1 MKKRPIAYSYRRV
14 SSRKQVKEGY
24 DDRYAE
30 DMRDSLDNQYE
41 NAANWCE
48 ENDIELDTKLVLE
61 DKGVSAAEGHNIA
74 HGKLHDFLVYCREG
88 VIKRNS
94 YLLFDTW
101 SRGSRGNLEQQLNLV
116 IELFK
121 HDIIIVTLQNRNK
134 YTKDIWT
141 TDQLKIYG
149 LVSEMLAANQLVEF
163 LRNNSKRAHQRHRN
177 AVSKGKALKAKC
189 PSWLMVDDGT
199 YIIVQ
204 DKVKIVRRI
213 FTEYS
218 EGSSSTDIAKG
229 LNEDFINTL
238 SGNGRWHSS
247 TVSRLLRDRAVIGY
261 HQFQKVRIEDSK
273 KRINIRL
280 DGTEGDEEVKVYKT
294 AEDVIDIRLW
304 DEVKQIRKLNKGRK
318 LPKKSYSILAKLPLC
333 GYHYTAEDHRRV
345 ICELQNRSSNP
356 KASFFQS
363 YAYREKSNTA
373 VNQHWTRELLE
384 EAFID
389 GLGFF
394 SLNIGDEGENY
405 EVKDQLSEKDKL
417 STELNNISSLIERKK
432 VDVNLEG
439 LAETTRRDIYLETET
454 LQNKAEALIEKV
466 NKIDDKLQEIR
477 ETNLNKYEGL
487 ELKKRYKESKSNDD
501 IVRKLNL
508 DFRKEISGIL
518 LYNYGYKFDF
528 VKVVD
533 VIDYVNFH
541 IVHHYKITDKA
552 LHIHFNDFVN
562 LNQETYEACPFLF
575 WDLINRCVKRAYM
588 NSSLYKKHK
597 GSDKYKVYL
606 EGQQNAILMGHVHRQ
621 LLTPSSDKANRFFAI
636 MSKTAG
642 WAYIKPMEDNIERNN
657 KTPSYV
663 YTKYAYCKQTL
674 YVRRKEDIKY
684 FLKGM
689 SIKAVIP
696 KTDTVE
702 ILGNDEDFNII
713 IKKTLDRK
721 DINEGLE
728 KRTPSFT

>member
-24 DDRYAE
+24 DDKYAE
-30 DMRDSLDNQYE
+30 DERSSLDSQYE
-41 NAANWCE
+41 HAENWCE

-101 SRGSRGNLEQQLNLV
+101 SRGSRGNLEQQLSLV
-116 IELFK
+116 MELFK

-134 YTKDIWT
+134 YTKDIWSK
-141 TDQLKIYG
+141 DQLQIYG

-163 LRNNSKRAHQRHRN
+163 LRKNSKRAHQRHRN
-177 AVSKGKALKAKC
+177 AVSKGGALKAKC
-189 PSWLMVDDGT
+189 PSWLVIDDGN
-199 YIIVQ
+199 YIIVE
-204 DKVKIVRRI
+204 DKVKVVRRI

-273 KRINIRL
+273 QRINIRL

-294 AEDVIDIRLW
+294 SEAVIDIQLW

-333 GYHYTAEDHRRV
+333 GYHYTGEDHRRV
-345 ICELQNRSSNP
+345 ICELQNRTENP

-373 VNQHWTRELLE
+373 INQHWTKELLE

-389 GLGFF
+389 GVGFF
-394 SLNIGDEGENY
+394 SLNIGDEEENF
-405 EVKDQLSEKDKL
+405 ETKEQLSEKDKL
-417 STELNNISSLIERKK
+417 STELSNLSSLIERKK

-439 LAETTRRDIYLETET
+439 LSDSTRREIYLEKEE
-454 LQNKAEALIEKV
+454 LQNKAESLIEKINV
-466 NKIDDKLQEIR
+466 IDDRLQEIKK
-477 ETNLNKYEGL
+477 TNLNKYSGI
-487 ELKKRYKESKSNDD
+487 ELKQRYKESKTDND
-501 IVRKLNL
+501 IVRKLSL
-508 DFRKEISGIL
+508 DFRKEFTGIL

-528 VKVVD
+528 VKIVE
-533 VIDYVNFH
+533 VIDYANFH
-541 IVHHYKITDKA
+541 IVHTYKVKDEKY
-552 LHIHFNDFVN
+552 HIHFNDFVN
-562 LNQETYEACPFLF
+562 LTPQTYEACPFLL
-575 WDLINRCVKRAYM
+575 WDLLHKCLKRAYRQ
-588 NSSLYKKHK
+588 SDSYKKHK
-597 GSDKYKVYL
+597 EDKERHYYAGRVM
-606 EGQQNAILMGHVHRQ
+606 AILMGDIHKK
-621 LLTPSSDKANRFFAI
+621 LLIPSGDKANRFFTI

-642 WAYIKPMEDNIERNN
+642 WFYIKPQEENIERNN
-657 KTPSYV
+657 KTPNYINI
-663 YTKYAYCKQTL
+663 KYAFGKQCL
-674 YVRRKEDIKY
+674 FVRRADDIKY
-684 FLKGM
+684 FIEGV

-696 KTDTVE
+696 KKETVE
-702 ILGNDEDFNII
+702 ILGNDKNFNII

-721 DINEGLE
+721 DIRESLE
-728 KRTPSFT
+728 KRTPTFT